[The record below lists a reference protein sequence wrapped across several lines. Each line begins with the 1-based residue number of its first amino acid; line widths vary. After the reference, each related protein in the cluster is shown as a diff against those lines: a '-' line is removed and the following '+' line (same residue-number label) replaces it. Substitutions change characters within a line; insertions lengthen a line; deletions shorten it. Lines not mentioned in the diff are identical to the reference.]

1 MTTLQT
7 QKLAQGSQQNKPLDE
22 QMNNLSLKEKAAK
35 KKAKTR
41 AKNARY
47 QANKEVRITKK
58 QEENK
63 GKTSWDLCND
73 MIDKLRLLEEQGKPE
88 VEVVSN
94 LDDFPSESDDDL
106 ESESDEDFE
115 SQVVIVWT
123 DLYRWIKTGWKEH
136 TQMGI
141 DFWTSEI
148 KAQTSQCPKLQA
160 QWETWCLWVPP
171 PPTY

>member
-63 GKTSWDLCND
+63 GKTSWDLSND
-73 MIDKLRLLEEQGKPE
+73 MIDKLRLLEKQGKPE

-94 LDDFPSESDDDL
+94 LDDFPSESEDDF

-123 DLYRWIKTGWKEH
+123 DRYRWIKTGWKEY

-141 DFWTSEI
+141 DFWTPEM